1 MCVSSAKNGIA
12 WFEAELI
19 KRVELEWCTIWILRR
34 YPKNHRCVIYQIF
47 RQISVSGETWF
58 HAMSRP
64 WSGVPRTI
72 TASFPVSNDM
82 RCRGAKGKVHPFG
95 RIHNDLYLPF
105 IAHQALTHDLFA
117 IFTTLT
123 ANFRTPTLQASTR
136 TDYSHGLSISFL
148 TNLHREASNEEI
160 STFDRFTS
168 FHPFDRFHPEI
179 GFGHAWI
186 DNCEAYGMGDE
197 GASETNLPKIAATS
211 PSLNAALGLF
221 AIHWLGEQGLALSK
235 PLGRTSF
242 LLEVTCY
249 KVNCMIQ
256 TSWSWKQ
263 KYRSIPSEHVD
274 NRGRIM
280 SLSYIF
286 SLTNWIPFRNRS
298 T

>member
-1 MCVSSAKNGIA
+1 
-12 WFEAELI
+12 
-19 KRVELEWCTIWILRR
+19 
-34 YPKNHRCVIYQIF
+34 
-47 RQISVSGETWF
+47 
-58 HAMSRP
+58 MSRP

-168 FHPFDRFHPEI
+168 FHPLT
-179 GFGHAWI
+179 GFTQKL
-186 DNCEAYGMGDE
+186 DLDM
-197 GASETNLPKIAATS
+197 
-211 PSLNAALGLF
+211 LGLTTVRPME
-221 AIHWLGEQGLALSK
+221 WVMKGQVK
-235 PLGRTSF
+235 P
-242 LLEVTCY
+242 TC
-249 KVNCMIQ
+249 
-256 TSWSWKQ
+256 Q
-263 KYRSIPSEHVD
+263 KLQQLHHPS
-274 NRGRIM
+274 M
-280 SLSYIF
+280 PPWAF
-286 SLTNWIPFRNRS
+286 SRS
-298 T
+298 TDWESKA